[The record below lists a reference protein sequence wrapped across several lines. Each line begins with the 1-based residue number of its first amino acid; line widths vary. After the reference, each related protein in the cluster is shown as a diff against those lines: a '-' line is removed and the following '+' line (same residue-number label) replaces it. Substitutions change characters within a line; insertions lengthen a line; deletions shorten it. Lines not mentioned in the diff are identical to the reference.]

1 MTTSPI
7 ATDEDC
13 VAVASSTIGAGLELA
28 LRPHQQAA
36 YDMAAQ
42 HLNEHDRVTVVL
54 PCGTGKTL
62 LGQRLAQQQAR
73 HGSSTILVLV
83 PSLPLLSQTLRVWRR
98 HSRRPIAAFA
108 FCHDPSVRA
117 CDLEVPVSTRPEEL
131 AAWIEQT
138 LRGTRGPLDRQ
149 VVTFATYK
157 SSPRIFAAHRDHS
170 LRPWHAVVADEA
182 HCCAGEFEA
191 DFATIVDHG
200 KIPAAVR
207 IFLTATTR
215 VRKDGTNHAFCMDDP
230 SAFGPTVAPL
240 AVRQAITA
248 RLLSDYLVVVVAVTD
263 ADVRHAIVDGRLPVA
278 VGDQALPGE
287 LVAAQLAV
295 AMAAEKYGLRRI
307 MVFHNNVASSQTFT
321 QTLPSVLPGRHGP
334 ARELMAMHIDAST
347 STGQRDAALR
357 TLENP
362 GDNGMAVLS
371 NVRCLSQGVDVPTLD
386 SVVFA
391 APRTSQIDITQ
402 CVGRALRLDPDR
414 DDPAVIVLPVLVDD
428 TCDLAN
434 QVARSRFRH
443 VYRTLLALADQDSQ
457 LADEISGT
465 RGRGSNSRA
474 GQRGG
479 AGRRLV
485 VVDADGAP
493 SADELYRALRLHTM
507 RLMTPG
513 WDFGYTQLE
522 KYVADHGHARV
533 PASYITVDDF
543 ALGAWVRGNRGRY
556 DQLTDEQRAK
566 LEAQPGW
573 TWNVHETAWWE
584 AYQRLVAYIDEHG
597 HARIPRGYR
606 GADDFALDKW
616 LSVQRADLAAGR
628 MPPDRE
634 AALRALPQV
643 SLDPAAE
650 RWQDGL
656 AHLCEFVATYG
667 HARPAQNYASPD
679 GFALGSWVHGVR
691 RRRQQLAPQQV
702 ADVESQ
708 PGWGWDLNE
717 DRWQAGLE
725 ELIAFQTAH
734 GHLNIARDYRTPGGQ
749 ALGKWFDNQKTAF
762 RTGTMPE
769 HRRQALIAAGGPQW
783 YTPRRAVGALKGAPR
798 DPVSEAI

>member
-7 ATDEDC
+7 IADEDRAP
-13 VAVASSTIGAGLELA
+13 VTSATSGAGLELA

-36 YDMAAQ
+36 YDMAVQ
-42 HLNEHDRVTVVL
+42 HLNKHDRVTVVL

-117 CDLEVPVSTRPEEL
+117 SDVEVPVSTRPEEL

-157 SSPRIFAAHRDHS
+157 SSPRIFAAHRDHA

-191 DFATIVDHG
+191 DFATIVDHS

-215 VRKDGTNHAFCMDDP
+215 VRKDGTNHAFCMDDAA
-230 SAFGPTVAPL
+230 AFGPTVAPL

-263 ADVRHAIVDGRLPVA
+263 ADVRRAIIDGRLPVT
-278 VGDQALPGE
+278 VDDQALPGE

-295 AMAAEKYGLRRI
+295 AMAAEKYSLRRI
-307 MVFHNNVASSQTFT
+307 MVFHNNVAASETFT
-321 QTLPSVLPGRHGP
+321 GALPSVLAGRNSSSG
-334 ARELMAMHIDAST
+334 ELVAMHIDAST
-347 STGQRDAALR
+347 STGQRDDALR
-357 TLENP
+357 TLAEPGENRW
-362 GDNGMAVLS
+362 AVLS
-371 NVRCLSQGVDVPTLD
+371 NVRCLSQGVDVPALD

-428 TCDLAN
+428 TDDLAN

-457 LADEISGT
+457 LADEISGA
-465 RGRGSNSRA
+465 RGRGSSPRA

-479 AGRRLV
+479 GRRLV

-513 WDFGYTQLE
+513 WDFGYAQLE

-533 PASYITVDDF
+533 PASYVTVDDY

-584 AYQRLVAYIDEHG
+584 AYQRLVAYIDQHG

-628 MPPDRE
+628 MAPDRE

-650 RWQDGL
+650 RWQDAL
-656 AHLCEFVATYG
+656 AHLREFVATYC
-667 HARPAQNYASPD
+667 HARPAQNYVSPD
-679 GFALGSWVHGVR
+679 GFSLGSWVHGVR
-691 RRRQQLAPQQV
+691 RRRRQLTPQQ
-702 ADVESQ
+702 ATDVEDQ
-708 PGWGWDLNE
+708 PGWAWDLNE

-725 ELIAFQTAH
+725 ELIAFKTAH

-749 ALGKWFDNQKTAF
+749 ALGKWFDNQRTAF
-762 RTGTMPE
+762 RTDTMPE
-769 HRRQALIAAGGPQW
+769 HRRQALVAAGGPHW
-783 YTPRRAVGALKGAPR
+783 YKPRRAAAALKGAPH
-798 DPVSEAI
+798 DPVSEAV

>member
-7 ATDEDC
+7 VAEEDRVPVTSAT
-13 VAVASSTIGAGLELA
+13 SGAGLELA

-36 YDMAAQ
+36 YDMAVQ

-117 CDLEVPVSTRPEEL
+117 SDVEVPVSTRPEEL

-157 SSPRIFAAHRDHS
+157 SSPRIFAAHRDHA

-191 DFATIVDHG
+191 DFATIVDHS

-215 VRKDGTNHAFCMDDP
+215 VRKDGTDHAFCMDDAA
-230 SAFGPTVAPL
+230 AFGPTVAPL

-263 ADVRHAIVDGRLPVA
+263 ADVRRAIIDGRLPVT
-278 VGDQALPGE
+278 VDDQALPGE

-307 MVFHNNVASSQTFT
+307 MVFHNNVAASETFT
-321 QTLPSVLPGRHGP
+321 GALPSVLA
-334 ARELMAMHIDAST
+334 ARNSSSGELVAMHVDAST
-347 STGQRDAALR
+347 STGQRDDALR
-357 TLENP
+357 TLAEPGENRW
-362 GDNGMAVLS
+362 AVLS
-371 NVRCLSQGVDVPTLD
+371 NVRCLSQGVDVPALD

-428 TCDLAN
+428 TDDLAN

-457 LADEISGT
+457 LADEISGA
-465 RGRGSNSRA
+465 RGRGSSPRA

-479 AGRRLV
+479 GRRLV

-513 WDFGYTQLE
+513 WDFGYAQLE

-533 PASYITVDDF
+533 PASYVTVDDY

-566 LEAQPGW
+566 LEEQPGW

-584 AYQRLVAYIDEHG
+584 AYRRLVAYIDQHG

-628 MPPDRE
+628 MAPDRE

-650 RWQDGL
+650 RWQDAL
-656 AHLCEFVATYG
+656 AHLREFVATYG
-667 HARPAQNYASPD
+667 HARPAQNYVSPD
-679 GFALGSWVHGVR
+679 GFSLGSWVHGVR
-691 RRRQQLAPQQV
+691 RRRRQLTPQQV
-702 ADVESQ
+702 TNVEDQ
-708 PGWGWDLNE
+708 PGWAWDLNE
-717 DRWQAGLE
+717 DRWQAGFE
-725 ELIAFQTAH
+725 ELVAFKTAH

-762 RTGTMPE
+762 RTDTMLE
-769 HRRQALIAAGGPQW
+769 HRRQALVAAGGPHW
-783 YTPRRAVGALKGAPR
+783 YKPRRAAAALKGAPH
-798 DPVSEAI
+798 DPVSEAV